1 MEDGSIIDS
10 PEAVAV
16 IGLAGQFPKAKN
28 VDEFWERLRDG
39 VELVSFYTDEE
50 LLAAGISAELLKNPL
65 YVKAGAMMDDV
76 PMFDAAFFGYSPR
89 EAEILDPQQRHF
101 LECSWEALENAGYDS
116 DRFDGLIG
124 VFAGVSI
131 NNYFL
136 QNLIARPDLIQTMGT
151 FQIGISNDK
160 DFMATRVA
168 YKLNLKGPS
177 MNVQTACSTSLVAI
191 HVACQHLLNGECDMA
206 LAGGASISLHSKNG
220 YLYREGGIQSSDG
233 HCRAFDAKAKGIVG
247 GDALGVIVLKRLS
260 DAIEDADHVHAVIKG
275 SACNNDGSLKIGFT
289 APSIEGQART
299 IAEAHAMAGVTAD
312 TITYVEA
319 HGTGTNLGDP
329 IEVAALTKSFRQT
342 TDRKNFCAI
351 GSVKSNLGHT
361 DAAAGVVSTIKT
373 VLALENKMIPPSLHF
388 EEPNPQIDFADS
400 PFFVNAKLRE
410 WSAGATLRRAG
421 VSSFGIGGTNAHLVL
436 EEAPAT
442 APSSDSR
449 PWQLL
454 NLSAR
459 TPTALEAAS
468 SRLAAHLKQK
478 SDINLAD
485 AAYTLQ
491 VGRKVFPHRRSIICR
506 DAAEAVE
513 ALEGRAHKQVWTDVH
528 GDTNASVVFMFSGQG
543 TQYAGMG
550 AELYETEPAFRE
562 QVDYCAEVLTSHL
575 GRDVRDVLFSHGVET
590 EEANL
595 ALQQTSLTQPALFV
609 VEYALA
615 QLLIEWGVRPSVMI
629 GHSLGEYVAACLAG
643 VFTLDDALALIAER
657 GRLMQ
662 QMPAGAMLGVRLTE
676 REAQSLATDGISV
689 AAVNGPSQCV
699 LSGPIEAVEALSA
712 RLTAQSVDS
721 RLLHTSHAFHSA
733 MMDPILG
740 PFAERVKAVKLNA
753 PQIPFVSNVT
763 GTWITAEEAT
773 NPGYWARHMRQT
785 VRFAKGV
792 EELVRDTDRV
802 LLEVGPGQTLTTL
815 ARQQL
820 DVANRQRALSTLP
833 SAHEQKSGVESLLG
847 TLGRLWICGVQPDWT
862 GFYKNERRSRIPL
875 PTYPFERERYWV
887 EPLAAAVKSEKRLP
901 EGKLPNI
908 ADWLYAALWKQTL
921 RPVLTASETEAAR
934 QSRWLIF
941 TNGCAL
947 GSRLVDEMKRRSFDC
962 IVATEG
968 DAFEQLAAG
977 TYTFNPSNRDD
988 FEALFKE
995 LRAVDRMPTRVVHL
1009 LSVTNRQANE
1019 VSAESFLNAQQ
1030 RGLYSLI
1037 KTAKALREH
1046 SIEDS
1051 LRIDVISSDAQDVT
1065 AGRFLCAEKATTQAF
1080 CKIIPQEF
1088 TGFRCRSIDVA
1099 GNDAADVAGPEK
1111 LAAQLLDELA
1121 KDPIEKVVA
1130 YRDNR
1135 RWVQV
1140 YEPAPLPEATTETSL
1155 LKEEGVYLIT
1165 GGLGKIG
1172 LRFAAELVRNW
1183 RAKLVLT
1190 SRSVFLARDEW
1201 QSWLDA
1207 HAWDDDLSV
1216 RIRSFKEVEELGAE
1230 ILLVKADVTSDEQ
1243 MRAAIEQTHERFGR
1257 LDGVIHAAG
1266 DDGVWARKSFEEVN
1280 EADFVRQFE
1289 AKVHGLINLAHVLR
1303 GQQLDFCFVM
1313 SSLSVVLG
1321 GLGFL
1326 TSAAAHFFVDAFVAR
1341 LNQHASS
1348 FPWFCVD
1355 WDGWE
1360 QGTEEELAAGVAQG
1374 NVIKGVLPAE
1384 GVEIFRRVLTRNSF
1398 SPVVVSTEN
1407 LHTRIAKWIDL
1418 ESVRREE
1425 RTEEKKSF
1433 SAHARPSLSNPYV
1446 APQNEIQE
1454 TVATIWETLLGFEQV
1469 GIYDN
1474 LFDLGGDSLLIVQI
1488 ISRVRETLRVEVPL
1502 RSVFEE
1508 PTIAALAD
1516 KVEQLR
1522 RESSADVR
1530 TIAETLELVER
1541 LSGEE
1546 LDTLLSQQES

>member
-1 MEDGSIIDS
+1 MQDESIIDS

-16 IGLAGQFPKAKN
+16 IGLAGQFPKARN

-50 LLAAGISAELLKNPL
+50 LLAAGISAEQLKNPL

-101 LECSWEALENAGYDS
+101 LECAWEALENAGYDS
-116 DRFDGLIG
+116 DRFAGLIG
-124 VFAGVSI
+124 MFAGVSI

-191 HVACQHLLNGECDMA
+191 HVACQNLLNGECDMA

-233 HCRAFDAKAKGIVG
+233 HCRAFDAKAQGIVG
-247 GDALGVIVLKRLS
+247 GDAVGVIVLKRLS
-260 DAIEDADHVHAVIKG
+260 EAIADGDHIHAVIKG

-312 TITYVEA
+312 TITYIEA

-342 TDRKNFCAI
+342 TNRKNFCAI

-373 VLALENKMIPPSLHF
+373 VLALENKMIPPTLHF
-388 EEPNPQIDFADS
+388 EEPNPQIDFEGS
-400 PFFVNAKLRE
+400 PFFVNAQLRE
-410 WSAGATLRRAG
+410 WTAGANPRRAG

-436 EEAPAT
+436 EEAPT
-442 APSSDSR
+442 AEDSSDGRS
-449 PWQLL
+449 WQLL
-454 NLSAR
+454 ALSAR
-459 TPTALEAAS
+459 TPTALETAS

-485 AAYTLQ
+485 AAYVLQ
-491 VGRKVFPHRRSIICR
+491 VGRRVFPHRRSIVCR
-506 DAAEAVE
+506 DVAEAIE
-513 ALEGRAHKQVWTDVH
+513 ALEGRAHKQVWTGVH
-528 GDTNASVVFMFSGQG
+528 GDGNASVVFMFSGQG

-550 AELYETEPAFRE
+550 AQLYETEPAFRE
-562 QVDYCAEVLTSHL
+562 QVDYCADVLKSHL
-575 GRDVRDVLFSHGVET
+575 GRDVRDVLFHRDVDT

-615 QLLIEWGVRPSVMI
+615 RLLIEWGVRPSAMI

-662 QMPAGAMLGVRLTE
+662 EMPTGAMLGVRLTE
-676 REAQSLATDGISV
+676 SEAQSLATDGISV
-689 AAVNGPSQCV
+689 AAVNAPSQCV

-712 RLTAQSVDS
+712 TLTAQAVDS
-721 RLLHTSHAFHSA
+721 RLLHTSHAFHSE

-740 PFAERVKAVKLNA
+740 PFAERVKAVKLKA

-773 NPGYWARHMRQT
+773 DPGYWARHIRQT

-792 EELVRDTDRV
+792 EELVQDKDRV
-802 LLEVGPGQTLTTL
+802 LLEIGPGQTLTTL

-820 DVANRQRALSTLP
+820 DAANRQRVLSTLP
-833 SAHEQKSGVESLLG
+833 SVHEQKSDVESLLG

-862 GFYKNERRSRIPL
+862 GFYKNEIRRRVPL

-887 EPLAAAVKSEKRLP
+887 EPLPATVRSERLLP

-908 ADWLYAALWKQTL
+908 ADWIYAGLWKQTV
-921 RPVLTASETEAAR
+921 RPLLSSAEVEAAR
-934 QSRWLIF
+934 QARWLVL

-947 GSRLVDEMKRRSFDC
+947 GSRVVEQMHERGFDC
-962 IVATEG
+962 VVATEG
-968 DAFEQLAAG
+968 EAFEQLSG
-977 TYTFNPSNRDD
+977 DTYAFNPREPHDY
-988 FEALFKE
+988 EALCKE
-995 LRAVDRMPTRVVHL
+995 LRAVDRMPARVVHL
-1009 LSVTNRQANE
+1009 LSVTSRESNPPTG
-1019 VSAESFLNAQQ
+1019 ESFLNAQH

-1037 KTAKALREH
+1037 TLAKILREH
-1046 SIEDS
+1046 SIDDS
-1051 LRIDVISSDAQDVT
+1051 LRIDVISSDAQDIT
-1065 AGRFLCAEKATTQAF
+1065 AGRFLCAEKATLQAF
-1080 CKIIPQEF
+1080 CKIVPQEF
-1088 TGFRCRSIDVA
+1088 TGFTCRSIDVA
-1099 GNDAADVAGPEK
+1099 ANEAADDEK
-1111 LAAQLLDELA
+1111 LTAQLVEELS
-1121 KDPIEKVVA
+1121 KDPNDKVVG
-1130 YRDNR
+1130 YRDSR

-1140 YEPAPLPEATTETSL
+1140 YEPAPLPEATAETSL
-1155 LKEEGVYLIT
+1155 LKNEGVYLIT

-1172 LRFAAELVRNW
+1172 LRFAAELVSNW

-1190 SRSVFLARDEW
+1190 SRSEFLAREEW
-1201 QSWLDA
+1201 QGWLDN

-1216 RIRSFKEVEELGAE
+1216 RIRGFQEVEALGAE
-1230 ILLVKADVTSDEQ
+1230 ILLVKADVRSGEQ
-1243 MRAAIEQTHERFGR
+1243 MRAAIEQTRARFGR

-1266 DDGVWARKSFEEVN
+1266 DDGVWARKAFDEVN
-1280 EADFVRQFE
+1280 EADFDRQFE
-1289 AKVHGLINLAHVLR
+1289 AKVHGLINLAQVLR
-1303 GQQLDFCFVM
+1303 GEQLDFCFVM

-1321 GLGFL
+1321 GLGFM

-1341 LNQHASS
+1341 LNLDGPS

-1360 QGTEEELAAGVAQG
+1360 QGTDEELAAGVAQG
-1374 NVIKGVLPAE
+1374 NAIKGVLPAE
-1384 GVEIFRRVLTRNSF
+1384 GVEIFRRVVTRNSF
-1398 SPVVVSTEN
+1398 SPVVVSAEN

-1418 ESVRREE
+1418 ESLHRAEQP
-1425 RTEEKKSF
+1425 EEKKTF
-1433 SAHARPSLSNPYV
+1433 SGHARPNLSNPYV

-1469 GIYDN
+1469 GIHDN

-1508 PTIAALAD
+1508 PTIAALAE

-1522 RESSADVR
+1522 RESSAEVK

-1546 LDTLLSQQES
+1546 LGTLLSQHES